1 MTYVRVTENPNM
13 GWSDERKAKFS
24 KDCRNAHADGTW
36 HKKSKKAVSEAIS
49 NGLKAATKYRNRSNG
64 QKLRQQQARA
74 VLHDPKILQVIVK
87 EKIEKINQD
96 DQANMKRL
104 KQEREDE
111 KDFEK
116 MREAV
121 NMMPQL
127 TDLPSTEKILTQGV
141 EEADRYCTNWEKI
154 NSEIRE
160 GSDRPPP
167 VEISKMHMDFIM
179 ELFDKIEAVFGV
191 RPDVNE
197 FVGSAIEGKLQSVKD
212 KLRKE

>member
-24 KDCRNAHADGTW
+24 ETCKNAHANNTW

-64 QKLRQQQARA
+64 QKRRHQ
-74 VLHDPKILQVIVK
+74 
-87 EKIEKINQD
+87 N
-96 DQANMKRL
+96 DQADIKRL
-104 KQEREDE
+104 KE
-111 KDFEK
+111 KRPEPAVIMTMEEK
-116 MREAV
+116 AFVEGV
-121 NMMPQL
+121 QDTVPV
-127 TDLPSTEKILTQGV
+127 LTQGA

-160 GSDRPPP
+160 GSDRPAP

-197 FVGSAIEGKLQSVKD
+197 FVGSAIESKLQSVKD

>member
-96 DQANMKRL
+96 DQANMRKL
-104 KQEREDE
+104 KQERI
-111 KDFEK
+111 
-116 MREAV
+116 A
-121 NMMPQL
+121 
-127 TDLPSTEKILTQGV
+127 EKILTQGA

-154 NSEIRE
+154 NSEMHE
-160 GSDRPPP
+160 GSDRPAP
-167 VEISKMHMDFIM
+167 VTISKVQMDFIM
-179 ELFDKIEAVFGV
+179 ALFDKIEVVFGI
-191 RPDVNE
+191 RPDVDE
-197 FVGSAIEGKLQSVKD
+197 FVGSAIEDKLQSVKD

>member
-24 KDCRNAHADGTW
+24 EDCRSAHADGTW

-96 DQANMKRL
+96 DQANMRKL
-104 KQEREDE
+104 KQERIAE
-111 KDFEK
+111 KALIEGLQDTVPILPYDKGNEEK
-116 MREAV
+116 V
-121 NMMPQL
+121 
-127 TDLPSTEKILTQGV
+127 LTQGV
-141 EEADRYCTNWEKI
+141 EDADRYCTNWEKI
-154 NSEIRE
+154 NSEMRE
-160 GSDRPPP
+160 GSDRPAP

-191 RPDVNE
+191 RPDVDE
-197 FVGSAIEGKLQSVKD
+197 FVGSAIESKLQSVKD

>member
-1 MTYVRVTENPNM
+1 MTYVRVTKNPNM

-24 KDCRNAHADGTW
+24 ETCKNAHANNTW

-64 QKLRQQQARA
+64 QKRRHQNDQVNIERLRTEINLTDDHKKGITIQQ
-74 VLHDPKILQVIVK
+74 
-87 EKIEKINQD
+87 
-96 DQANMKRL
+96 
-104 KQEREDE
+104 
-111 KDFEK
+111 
-116 MREAV
+116 REAV
-121 NMMPQL
+121 DSMPQL
-127 TDLPSTEKILTQGV
+127 TDLPNTEKILVQGV
-141 EEADRYCTNWEKI
+141 EDADRYCTNWEKI

-160 GSDRPPP
+160 GSDRPAP
-167 VEISKMHMDFIM
+167 VEISKKHMDFIM

>member
-1 MTYVRVTENPNM
+1 MTYVRVTKNPNM

-24 KDCRNAHADGTW
+24 KDCRSAHADGTW

-64 QKLRQQQARA
+64 QKRRHQN
-74 VLHDPKILQVIVK
+74 DQVNI
-87 EKIEKINQD
+87 
-96 DQANMKRL
+96 KRL
-104 KQEREDE
+104 QQERQDE
-111 KDFEK
+111 KDFK
-116 MREAV
+116 IV
-121 NMMPQL
+121 SKSL
-127 TDLPSTEKILTQGV
+127 TERIDEVGKQKKILVQGA

-160 GSDRPPP
+160 GSDRPAPI
-167 VEISKMHMDFIM
+167 EISKKHMDFIM
-179 ELFDKIEAVFGV
+179 ELFDKIEAVFGI

-197 FVGSAIEGKLQSVKD
+197 FVGSAIESKLQSVKD

>member
-24 KDCRNAHADGTW
+24 EDCKNAHANGTW

-64 QKLRQQQARA
+64 QKRRHQN
-74 VLHDPKILQVIVK
+74 DQVNI
-87 EKIEKINQD
+87 
-96 DQANMKRL
+96 KRL
-104 KQEREDE
+104 QQERVAE
-111 KDFEK
+111 KLLVEGLQDT
-116 MREAV
+116 V
-121 NMMPQL
+121 P
-127 TDLPSTEKILTQGV
+127 ILTQGA
-141 EEADRYCTNWEKI
+141 EEADRYCTNWDKI
-154 NSEIRE
+154 NAELRE
-160 GSDRPPP
+160 GSDRPAPI
-167 VEISKMHMDFIM
+167 EISKKHMDFIM

-197 FVGSAIEGKLQSVKD
+197 FVGSAIESKLQSVKD